1 MDNNGLLTLTR
12 SIGLT
17 LRDLAAKRSGSMN
30 WDFAPGV
37 VVMPESICSF
47 CNKPIRSKAI
57 WIFTTPPRFT
67 TLVGAIRIGR
77 NEKIKVVSPRHPH
90 EMSHKNLCIGS
101 YSTGMA
107 LLGGK
112 ANLNDCPMGVQA
124 LPAWYKEWWDHTC
137 KESTEWIK
145 NWRTRRREEIRAYNE
160 RNGYPQDRGLAA
172 EGLLDP
178 GEEDELEA
186 EEGEE

>member
-30 WDFAPGV
+30 WDFTPGV

-47 CNKPIRSKAI
+47 CKKPIRSKSI
-57 WIFTTPPRFT
+57 WIFTSPPRFS
-67 TLVGAIRIGR
+67 TLVGAIRLTNR
-77 NEKIKVVSPRHPH
+77 SKLRLERPRHPH
-90 EMSHKNLCIGS
+90 EMGGNALCLGS
-101 YSTGMA
+101 YQTGMA
-107 LLGGK
+107 LLGGP
-112 ANLNDCPMGVQA
+112 ANLNDCPMGITN

-137 KESTEWIK
+137 KESTTWLKEW
-145 NWRTRRREEIRAYNE
+145 RVRRRTEIREYNL
-160 RNGYPQDRGLAA
+160 RNGYSPDRGLAA
-172 EGLLDP
+172 EDLLEP
-178 GEEDELEA
+178 GD